1 MASAEPQ
8 PSAEGE
14 SPASAQDP
22 SRALG
27 ELLAARDEALRSRD
41 AGLLAR
47 YAVPDQELA
56 AQDAQLIRRLQET
69 DTDWSGLR
77 STVQDPE
84 PISRSGSEAI
94 VRTTLRVQ
102 GYRTQEPAQ
111 AGAGRAHGEEDGAEP
126 DEQRIEVRLRAESGA
141 WRIASVRVL

>member
-1 MASAEPQ
+1 M
-8 PSAEGE
+8 
-14 SPASAQDP
+14 
-22 SRALG
+22 
-27 ELLAARDEALRSRD
+27 
-41 AGLLAR
+41 
-47 YAVPDQELA
+47 PDQELA

-94 VRTTLRVQ
+94 VRTMLRVQ

-111 AGAGRAHGEEDGAEP
+111 AGQGRAHDEEDGAEP